1 MKRRRDL
8 AHPRAAFSNSA
19 CCPGALI
26 IGRMR
31 PVLEVCL
38 VGHSA
43 LIESRSAAGVS
54 GLSSRLPSAESKEQ
68 RKMTWLNK
76 VQQLKRNLAYR
87 LLSKEPDQRKEL
99 WIEELE
105 ERIVPNAIWSD

>member
-1 MKRRRDL
+1 MKRLREL
-8 AHPRAAFSNSA
+8 APPRAAFSNSA

-26 IGRMR
+26 IDRMR

-38 VGHSA
+38 FGHSA
-43 LIESRSAAGVS
+43 RNESRSAASV
-54 GLSSRLPSAESKEQ
+54 SRLSPPLPWAESKEQ

-76 VQQLKRNLAYR
+76 VWQLKRELASR
-87 LLSKEPDQRKEL
+87 LLSSGPGRRTKL